1 MSKLIL
7 AFKNENSYQTRT
19 RIMSIM
25 ETIDLLSQQGNLS
38 KQDMLRKIKEKIKY
52 EVYSYSNYIEVFG
65 SNLLNGGEIPSFVDR
80 KHD

>member
-80 KHD
+80 KHE